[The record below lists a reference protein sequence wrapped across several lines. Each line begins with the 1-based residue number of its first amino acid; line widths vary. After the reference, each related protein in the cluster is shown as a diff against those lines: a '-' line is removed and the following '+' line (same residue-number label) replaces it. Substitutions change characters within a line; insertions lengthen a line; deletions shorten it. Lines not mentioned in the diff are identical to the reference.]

1 VDLQD
6 RYVIVT
12 PDGLHLDLV
21 LAGVGSRAAALLIDS
36 AIQFVAFLALA
47 VAALVVARGA
57 GAGYVIAVLAILFFL
72 VEFGYWVLFEVLGSG
87 RSPGKRVVGLRVV
100 QLGGEAPTF
109 RASAARTVLRLVDM
123 LPAFYLVGMVSVL
136 LTQRNQ
142 RLGDLVGRTVVVT
155 ERPGGAAPGV
165 APGAG
170 SWASAGA
177 GGGGTAGAGG
187 RGPAGAGGWGT
198 AGAGGWASAGASAW
212 TPGGDGTEAERGPLP
227 PWLRAWDVSG
237 ISPDDAALVR
247 SFLTRRATLDPGARA
262 ELAWNLARRLGPRVV
277 RPPGALE
284 DEQFLE
290 YLLRAKEARGG

>member
-1 VDLQD
+1 MDLQD
-6 RYVIVT
+6 RYVILT
-12 PDGLHLDLV
+12 PDGLHLDLA

-36 AIQFVAFLALA
+36 AIQLVAFLALA
-47 VAALVVARGA
+47 VVALVVAGGA
-57 GAGYVIAVLAILFFL
+57 GAGYVLAVLAILFFL

-100 QLGGEAPTF
+100 RLGGEAPTF

-136 LTQRNQ
+136 ATPRNQ
-142 RLGDLVGRTVVVT
+142 RLGDLVGRTLVVT
-155 ERPGGAAPGV
+155 ERPGGGAPVG
-165 APGAG
+165 AP
-170 SWASAGA
+170 
-177 GGGGTAGAGG
+177 
-187 RGPAGAGGWGT
+187 
-198 AGAGGWASAGASAW
+198 GAGGWATTGGGGWAPAAAGGWGSGGDAASAG
-212 TPGGDGTEAERGPLP
+212 PGAGGPAGLGPLP

-237 ISPDDAALVR
+237 ISPGDAALVR
-247 SFLTRRATLDPGARA
+247 SFLARRVMLDPGARA

-290 YLLRAKEARGG
+290 YLLLAKEARGG